1 MNKFSYYLRSFFN
14 DYLENQRGL
23 SSNTIKS
30 YKYTFKILLEYIVKI
45 RNISISKIDF
55 EVIDKEL
62 IREFLSYIENEKN
75 SSIKTRNN
83 RLAAIKSFYQFVV
96 IEDPS
101 YLYNIQDI
109 LSIRSKK
116 AQNIEMDY
124 LTRDEI
130 KCLFEKIDVSNKKGR
145 RNLVLLTLLYDSG
158 ARVSELTNIRV
169 MDLRLNNE
177 PTVTLLGKGNKYRTI
192 PIMINTKDMILN
204 YINENH
210 LGFSSY
216 LFPNYNKEKIS
227 ARTVQLLINKYNYT
241 SKRITPHSFRKSK
254 AVHMLEAGINIVY
267 IRDILG
273 HASITTTERYATV
286 SIELKKK
293 ALEQMNRNELNL
305 INTTSWNQDEDLLKE
320 LLNL

>member
-293 ALEQMNRNELNL
+293 ALEQINRNELNL